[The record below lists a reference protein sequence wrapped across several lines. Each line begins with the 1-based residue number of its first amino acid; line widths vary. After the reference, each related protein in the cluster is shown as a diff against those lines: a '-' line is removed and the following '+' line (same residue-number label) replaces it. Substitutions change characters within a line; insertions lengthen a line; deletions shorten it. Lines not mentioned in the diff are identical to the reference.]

1 MISSLVKRLWAT
13 VAAVLLVVGSF
24 AVAAAPAEAA
34 TVSIKMGSDA
44 GMLVFEPANV
54 TIKPGDTVQF
64 TINKVPPHNVI
75 FNPKLV
81 PGADK
86 ALAKSLS
93 HPKMGMDGQAFDVTF
108 PKDAPAGDYSFFCAP
123 HQGAGMAGKITV
135 AG

>member
-1 MISSLVKRLWAT
+1 MISSIAKRFLVTL
-13 VAAVLLVVGSF
+13 AAVLLVIGSF
-24 AVAAAPAEAA
+24 AISVAPAEAA
-34 TVSIKMGSDA
+34 TVSIKMGSDS

-54 TIKPGDTVQF
+54 TVKPGDTVQF
-64 TINKVPPHNVI
+64 VINKVPPHNVI
-75 FNPKLV
+75 FNAKLV

-93 HPKMGMDGQAFDVTF
+93 HPQMAMDGQTFDVTF

>member
-1 MISSLVKRLWAT
+1 MISSITKRLWT
-13 VAAVLLVVGSF
+13 TLAAVLLVIGSF
-24 AVAAAPAEAA
+24 AVSVSPAAAA

-54 TIKPGDTVQF
+54 TINPGDTVQF
-64 TINKVPPHNVI
+64 MINKVPPHNVI

-93 HPKMGMDGQAFDVTF
+93 HPQMGMDGQTFDITF
-108 PKDAPAGDYSFFCAP
+108 PKDVPAGDYSYFCAP
-123 HQGAGMAGKITV
+123 HQGAGMVGKITV